1 MNANDVVKLLDDSI
15 RTGKEAGVTTVS
27 IQRLEALAAEISK
40 IVQQSSSGNALTEPD
55 LERYKA
61 KLAAWVVS
69 QQHIH
74 EWKLEMLRS
83 VISTGQSALKSS
95 LLINGAAA
103 VALLAFIGNIW
114 SPISNSPT
122 VAEAANALAAYA
134 FGILIAAVA
143 AGFTYV
149 SQAGYANEFGKNS
162 RVVGVTG
169 HIGAV
174 ICVVISYVAFGYA
187 SYLAYRVFTCPIG

>member
-15 RTGKEAGVTTVS
+15 RVGKEAGAITVP
-27 IQRLEALAAEISK
+27 IERLEAFAAEINK

-74 EWKLEMLRS
+74 EWNLEMLRS
-83 VISTGQSALKSS
+83 VISTGQTALKSS

-114 SPISNSPT
+114 TPNTYSPT
-122 VAEAANALAAYA
+122 VVGTADALASYV
-134 FGILIAAVA
+134 FGILVAAVA
-143 AGFTYV
+143 AGFTYL
-149 SQAGYANEFGKNS
+149 SQAGYAKQLGKS
-162 RVVGVTG
+162 SGLIAVTV
-169 HIGAV
+169 HVGAV
-174 ICVVISYVAFGYA
+174 ICVVMSYVAFGYA
-187 SYLAYRVFTCPIG
+187 SFLAYHVFTFTIG